1 MATLLDITQK
11 IRDLSEAHGGKIG
24 ATIKFIFDDG
34 GVILLNDSVSPP
46 TVTNDDESAQC
57 TVRISFEN
65 FIKLMNGDMN
75 AMGAYMMGRLKI
87 DGDMGVA
94 MKLANIF

>member
-1 MATLLDITQK
+1 MTLEDITQK
-11 IRDLSEAHGGKIG
+11 VKNLSETHGGKIG
-24 ATIKFIFDDG
+24 ATIKFVFDDG
-34 GVILLNDSVSPP
+34 GVIMLNDSVSPAI
-46 TVTNDDESAQC
+46 VSNENSSAQC
-57 TVRISFEN
+57 TVKISIDN

-87 DGDMGVA
+87 DGDMAVA